1 MMSIFCY
8 MSYQCVRNF
17 TYNFKSIKKVFSV
30 FFVFYAVQV
39 LNHSLKKHL
48 LHTY

>member
-30 FFVFYAVQV
+30 FLCSMLFRY
-39 LNHSLKKHL
+39 
-48 LHTY
+48 